1 MDHYNFYAYK
11 TYEREGIAESW
22 SECEEATSGVSSA
35 VFKGFYS
42 YEDAK
47 EFLNSKYS
55 NPDSTEYSKF
65 DTVVYTVGGSRK
77 DGGNAVV
84 DANTLCGSAY
94 LIKSKDKG
102 ISLPKI
108 NPDMGKT
115 NNLMEITAVKD
126 ALEKLLELNLNT
138 SKILFVVDSKY
149 ALHAS
154 DSTWFAQERW
164 NDTQR
169 WEKNSEVWEEI
180 KKLIDKSDWDITW
193 KWVSN
198 NSGEEGNI
206 EIKKELKQKLD
217 ELEAQER
224 PVR

>member
-77 DGGNAVV
+77 DSGNAVV
-84 DANTLCGSAY
+84 DANTVCGSAY
-94 LIKSKDKG
+94 LIKNKDKG

-115 NNLMEITAVKD
+115 NNLMEITAVNN
-126 ALEKLLELNLNT
+126 ALGKLLELNLNT

-149 ALHAS
+149 ALHTS

-164 NDTQR
+164 NDTHR
-169 WEKNSEVWEEI
+169 WEKNSEVWKKI

-217 ELEAQER
+217 ELEAQKR
-224 PVR
+224 TK

>member
-1 MDHYNFYAYK
+1 MDNYNYYAYK

-22 SECEEATSGVSSA
+22 DECEEATSGVSSA
-35 VFKGFYS
+35 VFKGFYL
-42 YEDAK
+42 YEDAE
-47 EFLNSKYS
+47 EFLNSKYT
-55 NPDSTEYSKF
+55 NPDSAEYSKF
-65 DTVVYTVGGSRK
+65 DTVVYTVGSSSKG
-77 DGGNAVV
+77 GGNAKV
-84 DANTLCGSAY
+84 DANTVCGSAY
-94 LIKSKDKG
+94 LLESKDKG
-102 ISLPKI
+102 IHLLESK
-108 NPDMGKT
+108 PDVGKT

-126 ALEKLLELNLNT
+126 ALGKLLEQNLNT
-138 SKILFVVDSKY
+138 GKILFVVDSKY

-164 NDTQR
+164 NDTHR

-193 KWVSN
+193 KWVSI

-206 EIKKELKQKLD
+206 EVDKELKQKLD

-224 PVR
+224 TK